1 MKSKKHI
8 LKISALSFEIY
19 PSLKHP
25 KNFFDIFGVSFG
37 VNSDNKLCRK
47 KRSITCVVIK
57 EEEMSIRQ
65 KVLFKIKGVELEKID
80 SPKKVSSY
88 FGVNTFSMETMR
100 KHISRP
106 TFEAFKAWMSEG
118 KTISLGQANEIAD
131 AMKEWAIAK
140 GATYY
145 THWFQPMTGLTAE
158 KHDSFIS
165 IVAPGKVIEKFSGN
179 KLIQGEPDASSFP
192 SGGIRATFEAR
203 GYTAWDPSSPAFII
217 ESTLGKTLC
226 IPTIFISYHG
236 SALDKKLPLLRS
248 DEALNKSAVSL
259 LKLFGHKDVKKVF
272 STCGP
277 EQEYFLIDKNYYNL
291 RQDLVMAGRT
301 LVGAPSPK
309 GQQLEDQYFGTIKER
324 VVNFMFEAA
333 EEAYKL
339 GIPVMTRHN
348 EVAPHQYEFA
358 PIFEESNIACD
369 HNQLLMELMK
379 KVALRHNLVCLLHE
393 KPFAG
398 INGSGKHLNWSLADD
413 KGNNLL
419 NPGETPEDNLQFL
432 AVLAGVLRAVYLHAD
447 LLRASVA
454 LAGNEHRLGA
464 NEAPPAIISVFLGDQ
479 LSAIL
484 DMLEKGS
491 KSKVS
496 KRDIIDLGI
505 ARLPKFNK
513 DMTDRNR
520 TSPFAFTG
528 AKFEFRAVG
537 SSQNIATPI
546 TVVNTIIAESL
557 DYVADE
563 IKKAVSTGKDFNSG
577 VLKVI
582 SSIIK
587 DTKKIR
593 FEGNNY
599 SEEWLKEAKKRGL
612 PNVAATYEALEA
624 LTEEKNIALFEKYKV
639 LSKEEL
645 IARYHIWVH
654 MYNLTLEIEAN
665 TLKEMV
671 NASVVPAGYEYEK
684 LLAATLHE
692 LVGLK
697 KSAGLKIDAA
707 VLKDKKEHLSEVVTK
722 IYYVRR
728 NVNEMDKLLEKAKKF
743 SDEKRAELYF
753 KELKPV
759 MEHIRKHVDQLE
771 CVVSDDAWDLPKYRE
786 MLFIK

>member
-1 MKSKKHI
+1 
-8 LKISALSFEIY
+8 
-19 PSLKHP
+19 
-25 KNFFDIFGVSFG
+25 
-37 VNSDNKLCRK
+37 
-47 KRSITCVVIK
+47 
-57 EEEMSIRQ
+57 MSIRQ
-65 KVLFKIKGVELEKID
+65 KVLFKIKSVELDKV
-80 SPKKVSSY
+80 SLPKKVSSY
-88 FGVNTFSMETMR
+88 FGENTFSIETMQ
-100 KHISRP
+100 KHLSKE
-106 TFEAFKAWMSEG
+106 TFEAFKTWMDEG
-118 KTISLGQANEIAD
+118 KTISLEQANEIAN

-140 GATYY
+140 GASYY

-165 IVAPGKVIEKFSGN
+165 ISGPGKVIEKFSGN

-217 ESTLGKTLC
+217 ESKFGKTLC

-236 SALDKKLPLLRS
+236 EALDKKLPLLRS
-248 DEALNKSAVSL
+248 DEALNKAALGL
-259 LKLFGHKDVKKVF
+259 LKLFGHKDTRKVF

-291 RQDLVMAGRT
+291 RQDLVMTGRT
-301 LVGAPSPK
+301 LIGAASPK

-324 VVNFMFEAA
+324 VINFMFEVAQ
-333 EEAYKL
+333 EAYKL
-339 GIPVMTRHN
+339 GIPLMTRHN

-358 PIFEESNIACD
+358 PIFEESNIAAD

-379 KVALRHNLVCLLHE
+379 KVALRHDMVCLLHE

-419 NPGETPEDNLQFL
+419 NPGQTPEDNLQFL
-432 AVLAGVLRAVYLHAD
+432 AVLVAVLRAVHMHAD

-454 LAGNEHRLGA
+454 MAGNEHRLGA
-464 NEAPPAIISVFLGDQ
+464 NEAPPAIISVFLGEQ
-479 LSAIL
+479 LTEIL
-484 DMLEKGS
+484 NMIEKGV

-496 KRDIIDLGI
+496 KGDIIDLGMD
-505 ARLPKFNK
+505 RLPKFNK
-513 DMTDRNR
+513 DTTDRNR

-528 AKFEFRAVG
+528 SKFEFRAVG
-537 SSQNIATPI
+537 SSQNISTPI
-546 TVVNTIIAESL
+546 AVLNTIIAESL
-557 DYVADE
+557 DYVAQK
-563 IKKAVSTGKDFNSG
+563 IKAISGGKDFNSA

-582 SSIIK
+582 SEIARE
-587 DTKKIR
+587 TKKIR

-599 SEEWLKEAKKRGL
+599 AEEWVKEARKRSL
-612 PNVAATYEALEA
+612 PNVAATYASLKD
-624 LTEEKNIALFEKYKV
+624 LTNEKNIALFEKYKV
-639 LSKEEL
+639 FSKEEL
-645 IARYHIWVH
+645 IARYHIWMH

-684 LLAATLHE
+684 LLASTLHE
-692 LVGLK
+692 LSSLK
-697 KSAGLKIDAA
+697 KTAGLKLDSSA
-707 VLKDKKEHLSEVVTK
+707 LQDKKEHLAEIVAK

-728 NVNEMDKLLEKAKKF
+728 NTLEMDKLLGKARKV
-743 SDEKRAELYF
+743 SNEKRAEIYF
-753 KELKPV
+753 KELKPL

>member
-1 MKSKKHI
+1 
-8 LKISALSFEIY
+8 
-19 PSLKHP
+19 
-25 KNFFDIFGVSFG
+25 
-37 VNSDNKLCRK
+37 
-47 KRSITCVVIK
+47 
-57 EEEMSIRQ
+57 
-65 KVLFKIKGVELEKID
+65 
-80 SPKKVSSY
+80 
-88 FGVNTFSMETMR
+88 
-100 KHISRP
+100 
-106 TFEAFKAWMSEG
+106 
-118 KTISLGQANEIAD
+118 
-131 AMKEWAIAK
+131 MKEWAISK

-165 IVAPGKVIEKFSGN
+165 IVGPGKVIEKFSGN

-217 ESTLGKTLC
+217 ESALGKTLC

-236 SALDKKLPLLRS
+236 EALDKKLPLLRS
-248 DEALNKSAVSL
+248 DEALNKAAVGL
-259 LKLFGHKDVKKVF
+259 LKLFGHRDVKKVY
-272 STCGP
+272 STCGA

-291 RQDLVMAGRT
+291 RQDLIMTGRT

-324 VVNFMFEAA
+324 VVNFMFEVA
-333 EEAYKL
+333 EEAYRL
-339 GIPVMTRHN
+339 GIPLMTRHN

-358 PIFEESNIACD
+358 PIFEESNIAAD

-379 KVALRHNLVCLLHE
+379 KTALRHNLVCLLHE
-393 KPFAG
+393 KPFSG
-398 INGSGKHLNWSLADD
+398 VNGSGKHLNWSLSDD

-432 AVLAGVLRAVYLHAD
+432 TVLAAVLRAVYLHAD

-484 DMLEKGS
+484 DMLEKGM
-491 KSKVS
+491 KSKIS
-496 KRDIIDLGI
+496 KKHIMDLGI

-513 DMTDRNR
+513 DITDRNR

-528 AKFEFRAVG
+528 QKFEFRAVG
-537 SSQNIATPI
+537 SSQNISTPLAVI
-546 TVVNTIIAESL
+546 NTIIAESL
-557 DYVADE
+557 DYMTE
-563 IKKAVSTGKDFNSG
+563 KIRKVSSGKDFNTAALE
-577 VLKVI
+577 VVCDVI
-582 SSIIK
+582 RQ
-587 DTKKIR
+587 TRKIR

-599 SEEWLKEAKKRGL
+599 SDEWKREAKKRGL
-612 PNVAATYEALEA
+612 PSIVSTYEALGA
-624 LTEEKNIALFEKYKV
+624 LTRKENTGLFEKYKV
-639 LSKEEL
+639 FSREEL
-645 IARYHIWVH
+645 VARYHVWIH

-665 TLKEMV
+665 TLNEMV

-684 LLAATLHE
+684 LLARTLDE
-692 LVGLK
+692 LVRLK
-697 KSAGLKIDAA
+697 KSAGVKVDPAA
-707 VLKDKKEHLSEVVTK
+707 FKDKKEHLSDIVSK

-728 NVNEMDKLLEKAKKF
+728 NAGEMVRLLDKAKF
-743 SDEKRAELYF
+743 VSDEKRAKLYF
-753 KELKPV
+753 EELRPL
-759 MEHIRKHVDQLE
+759 MEHIRRHVDDLE

>member
-1 MKSKKHI
+1 
-8 LKISALSFEIY
+8 
-19 PSLKHP
+19 
-25 KNFFDIFGVSFG
+25 
-37 VNSDNKLCRK
+37 
-47 KRSITCVVIK
+47 
-57 EEEMSIRQ
+57 MSIRE
-65 KVLFKIKGVELEKID
+65 KVLFKIKSIELAKKEL
-80 SPKKVSSY
+80 PKKVSSY
-88 FGVNTFSMETMR
+88 FGDNTFSLSVMQ
-100 KHISRP
+100 KYISKA
-106 TFEAFKAWMSEG
+106 TFEAFKRWMSEG
-118 KTISLGQANEIAD
+118 SIISLEQANEIAD

-165 IVAPGKVIEKFSGN
+165 PTGPGKVIEKFSGN

-217 ESTLGKTLC
+217 ESKFGKTLC
-226 IPTIFISYHG
+226 IPSIFISYHG
-236 SALDKKLPLLRS
+236 EALDKKLPLLRS
-248 DEALNKSAVSL
+248 DEALSKSAAGL
-259 LKLFGHKDVKKVF
+259 LKLFGHKDVKKVY

-291 RQDLVMAGRT
+291 RQDLLLTGRT

-309 GQQLEDQYFGTIKER
+309 GQQLEDQYFGAIKER
-324 VVNFMFEAA
+324 VLNFMYEVA

-358 PIFEESNIACD
+358 PIFEESNLAAD

-398 INGSGKHLNWSLADD
+398 INGSGKHLNWSLSDNNS
-413 KGNNLL
+413 NNLL

-432 AVLAGVLRAVYLHAD
+432 AVLSAVLRAVYLHSD

-454 LAGNEHRLGA
+454 MAGNEHRLGA

-484 DMLEKGS
+484 DMIEKGA
-491 KSKVS
+491 KKKIS

-505 ARLPKFNK
+505 ARLPRFNK

-528 AKFEFRAVG
+528 VKFEFRAVG
-537 SSQNIATPI
+537 SSQNISTSI
-546 TVVNTIIAESL
+546 TILNTIIAESL
-557 DYVADE
+557 DYVAGE
-563 IKKAVSTGKDFNSG
+563 IRAAASGNKDFNTA
-577 VLKVI
+577 VLRVI
-582 SSIIK
+582 SRIVK
-587 DTKKIR
+587 ETKPIR

-599 SEEWLKEAKKRGL
+599 APEWLKEAKKRGL
-612 PNVAATYEALEA
+612 ANVASTAEALKA
-624 LTEEKNIALFEKYKV
+624 LTLKDNIELFQKYKV
-639 LSKEEL
+639 FSKEE
-645 IARYHIWVH
+645 IVARYHIWLH
-654 MYNLTLEIEAN
+654 TYNTTLEIEAN
-665 TLKEMV
+665 TLNELV

-684 LLAATLHE
+684 LLADNLRNLVE
-692 LVGLK
+692 LR
-697 KSAGLKIDAA
+697 KSAGLKTDPAA
-707 VLKDKKEHLSEVVTK
+707 VKDLKYHLSDVTTK
-722 IYYVRR
+722 IYYVRH
-728 NVNEMDKLLEKAKKF
+728 NTAEMMALLQEAGKL
-743 SDEKRAELYF
+743 SNEKRAEIYF
-753 KELKPV
+753 GKLKPL
-759 MEHIRKHVDQLE
+759 MEHIRKHVDALE
-771 CVVSDDAWDLPKYRE
+771 RVVSDEHWDLPKYRE
-786 MLFIK
+786 MLFVS

>member
-1 MKSKKHI
+1 
-8 LKISALSFEIY
+8 
-19 PSLKHP
+19 
-25 KNFFDIFGVSFG
+25 
-37 VNSDNKLCRK
+37 
-47 KRSITCVVIK
+47 
-57 EEEMSIRQ
+57 MSIRQ
-65 KVLFKIKGVELEKID
+65 KVLFKIRSVELAKIEA
-80 SPKKVSSY
+80 PKKVSSY
-88 FGVNTFSMETMR
+88 FGENTFSMEAMQ
-100 KHISRP
+100 KHISKD
-106 TFEAFKAWMSEG
+106 TFEAFKTWMSEG
-118 KTISLGQANEIAD
+118 KTITLEQANEIAN
-131 AMKEWAIAK
+131 AMKDWAIAK
-140 GATYY
+140 GASYY

-165 IVAPGKVIEKFSGN
+165 ITGPGKVIEKFSGN

-217 ESTLGKTLC
+217 ESKLGKTLC

-236 SALDKKLPLLRS
+236 EALDKKLPLLRS
-248 DEALNKSAVSL
+248 DEALNKAALGL
-259 LKLFGHKDVKKVF
+259 LKLFGHKDIKKVF

-277 EQEYFLIDKNYYNL
+277 EQEYFLIDKHYYNL
-291 RQDLVMAGRT
+291 RQDLVMTGRT
-301 LVGAPSPK
+301 LIGAPSPK

-324 VVNFMFEAA
+324 VVNFMFEVA

-339 GIPVMTRHN
+339 AIPVMTRHN

-358 PIFEESNIACD
+358 PIFEESNIAAD

-379 KVALRHNLVCLLHE
+379 KVALRHDMVCLLHE

-419 NPGETPEDNLQFL
+419 NPGQTPEDNLQFL
-432 AVLAGVLRAVYLHAD
+432 AVLAAVLRAVYTHAD

-454 LAGNEHRLGA
+454 MAGNEHRLGA
-464 NEAPPAIISVFLGDQ
+464 NEAPPAIISVFLGEQ
-479 LSAIL
+479 LTEIL
-484 DMLEKGS
+484 NMIEKGV

-496 KRDIIDLGI
+496 KGDIIDLGI
-505 ARLPKFNK
+505 GRLPKFNK
-513 DMTDRNR
+513 DTTDRNR

-537 SSQNIATPI
+537 SSQNISTPI
-546 TVVNTIIAESL
+546 AVINTIIAESL
-557 DYVADE
+557 DYVAGK
-563 IKKAVSTGKDFNSG
+563 IKGVSDGKDFNAA
-577 VLKVI
+577 VLKII
-582 SSIIK
+582 SEIIK
-587 DTKKIR
+587 ETKDIR

-599 SEEWLKEAKKRGL
+599 AEEWIKEAKKRKL
-612 PNVAATYEALEA
+612 PNVASTYEALEA
-624 LTEEKNIALFEKYKV
+624 LTKEKNISLFEKYKV
-639 LSKEEL
+639 FSKEEL
-645 IARYHIWVH
+645 IARYHIWIH

-684 LLAATLHE
+684 LLASTLHE
-692 LVGLK
+692 LSNLK
-697 KSAGLKIDAA
+697 KSAGLKLDLAA
-707 VLKDKKEHLSEVVTK
+707 LKDKKEHLAEIVTK

-728 NVNEMDKLLEKAKKF
+728 NTLEMDKLLDKAKGL
-743 SDEKRAELYF
+743 SNEKRAEIYF
-753 KELKPV
+753 KELKPL